1 MHLYRWLVIQMFLK
15 HCYCQH
21 SADHFKKKKSS
32 QDSFYF
38 GTSKILTM
46 RHAET
51 TRASCMFFFSFEGE
65 ANKIPSIKAS
75 RCNHTEKRT
84 REETAPTSKRTKRTS
99 SSSLTVVKENIH
111 TRRQRTFVFH
121 R

>member
-1 MHLYRWLVIQMFLK
+1 MHLYRCLVIQMFLK

-21 SADHFKKKKSS
+21 STDHLKKKALKTPFILVH
-32 QDSFYF
+32 Q
-38 GTSKILTM
+38 TKILTM

-99 SSSLTVVKENIH
+99 SFSLTVVKENIY
-111 TRRQRTFVFH
+111 TSGQRTFVFH